1 MKSFSELKPILF
13 GVSGGLV
20 TGLVVLAALF
30 AGPLGGSDSTNE
42 NLASDSLEQSLPT
55 QSSEIAITESQ
66 SVSPELVQCSVK
78 ELEENPLILDL
89 QAQVIDA
96 SSGKVLFDRA
106 SSTPARAASVMKL
119 LTAAAALETLGP
131 DYRVTT
137 RVYADAKDPSI
148 IYLVGAG
155 DVTLSRTKPG
165 TNSVYRNAPKLSD
178 LVRQIGSW
186 SSTQTF
192 SQIVLD
198 STLYGGSKGEYQSVW
213 DKRGI
218 TEGYMSYVSA
228 LQVDGDRE
236 NPASKDSARSTDPV
250 ARAGEWFR
258 QELGTKAAGA
268 FLSKGKAPADAVEIA
283 SVRSAPLTLWIDYM
297 LTVSDNSIA
306 ESLARL
312 VSLDLGLDGSFTSLT
327 QAFRAALAGTG
338 IDLTGLK
345 VEDGSGLSRFNQVSP
360 ASINQLLQKID
371 QRYKNFQIIYDGLPV
386 SGTPGSLGYRF
397 EDAVGKVI
405 AKTGWIR
412 TGYTLAGY
420 LTPEDGSR
428 IIFTVYNL
436 GDVTIANQEALD
448 ELVMG
453 FYGCGSS
460 LVDN

>member
-1 MKSFSELKPILF
+1 VKSFSELKPILF

>member
-1 MKSFSELKPILF
+1 VKSFSELKPILF

-66 SVSPELVQCSVK
+66 SVSPEVVQCSVK

-213 DKRGI
+213 DKRGL

>member
-1 MKSFSELKPILF
+1 MKSYSELKPILF

-30 AGPLGGSDSTNE
+30 AGPLGGSSSDEGNLTADVVE
-42 NLASDSLEQSLPT
+42 NSSASDS
-55 QSSEIAITESQ
+55 SEVVVSESA
-66 SVSPELVQCSVK
+66 SISPEIIECSVK
-78 ELEENPLILDL
+78 ELEENPLVLDL

-96 SSGKVLFDRA
+96 ATGKVLFDRA
-106 SSTPARAASVMKL
+106 STTPARAASVMKL

-155 DVTLSRTKPG
+155 DVTLSKTKPG
-165 TNSVYRNAPKLSD
+165 ANSVYRNAPKLSD
-178 LVRQIGSW
+178 LARQIGAW
-186 SSTQTF
+186 SQTQTF

-198 STLYGGSKGEYQSVW
+198 TTLYGGSKGEYQSVW
-213 DKRGI
+213 DKRGLS
-218 TEGYMSYVSA
+218 EGYMSYVSA
-228 LQVDGDRE
+228 LQIDGDRD

-250 ARAGEWFR
+250 ARAGEWFK
-258 QELGTKAAGA
+258 QELGAKASGA
-268 FLSKGKAPADAVEIA
+268 FLSKGKAPADAIEIA
-283 SVRSAPLTLWIDYM
+283 SVRSAPLTVWIDYM
-297 LTVSDNSIA
+297 LTVSDNSLSEAI
-306 ESLARL
+306 ARL
-312 VSLDLGLDGSFTSLT
+312 VSLDLGLDGSFASLT
-327 QAFRAALAGTG
+327 QAYRAALSGTG

-360 ASINQLLQKID
+360 ATVNQLLQKID
-371 QRYKNFQIIYDGLPV
+371 QRYKNFQVIFDGMPV
-386 SGTPGSLGYRF
+386 SGTPGSLSYRF

-412 TGYTLAGY
+412 TGYTLAGF

-428 IIFTVYNL
+428 LIFTAYNL
-436 GDVTIANQEALD
+436 GDVTITNQEALD

-453 FYGCGSS
+453 FYSCGIT
-460 LVDN
+460 LVND

>member
-66 SVSPELVQCSVK
+66 SVSPEVVQCSVK

-213 DKRGI
+213 DKRGL